1 MTVPSRRHLITR
13 CCCSRASV
21 AIGERRLGLPKFEFE
36 PIAPSGADGLAA
48 HSCQSLKAALNNQR

>member
-1 MTVPSRRHLITR
+1 MTVPSRRHLITAAAALGHR
-13 CCCSRASV
+13 WQSENDA
-21 AIGERRLGLPKFEFE
+21 LGLPQFEFE